1 MSAIEAALRRVEAI
15 ALFVAACCAALIALV
30 MGAQV
35 FWRYALGDPL
45 LWSERLSVY
54 ALVWL
59 VFLGAAVITARWDHV
74 AIGSFVDLLP
84 APLRAVAAIL
94 GKLAMALFALVVLIV
109 SFDNLMT
116 GAHARAPALGISTV
130 WVKAIISVSAAAMV
144 LFSAALA
151 VRDLRNIALRRW
163 DQFPKTARD
172 LPDMDAD
179 SAEPE
184 RPV

>member
-1 MSAIEAALRRVEAI
+1 MSAIDAALRRVEAI

-35 FWRYALGDPL
+35 FWRYVLVEPL

-59 VFLGAAVITARWDHV
+59 MFLGAAVITARWDHV
-74 AIGSFVDLLP
+74 AIGSFVNLLP
-84 APLRAVAAIL
+84 APLRAIAAVL
-94 GKLAMALFALVVLIV
+94 GKLAMAVFALVVLIV
-109 SFDNLMT
+109 SFDNLLT

-144 LFSAALA
+144 LFSLALA
-151 VRDLRNIALRRW
+151 IRDLRNIALRRW
-163 DQFPKTARD
+163 DAFPRTVRD
-172 LPDMDAD
+172 LPDAALEDT
-179 SAEPE
+179 EPE
-184 RPV
+184 RSG